1 VLAGDSLAAAFH
13 HFSAV
18 VAQLVLLTGKALDNA
33 SMAVLDAGAKS
44 FGVGA
49 AGSTVVTALLSERN
63 GRGG

>member
-1 VLAGDSLAAAFH
+1 MLAGDSLAAAFH

-44 FGVGA
+44 FGVCA
-49 AGSTVVTALLSERN
+49 AGSSVVTALLSERN

>member
-1 VLAGDSLAAAFH
+1 MLAGDSLAAAFY

-44 FGVGA
+44 FSVGA